1 MDTLASMRGQ
11 RFVRLV
17 WTLAAVVTCWAA
29 VDAAT
34 TPFNQCDN
42 IAGTCLRDRQI
53 GAIMALQSTSVVLAL
68 LCLVATVMS
77 IRARIPS
84 RLLIGAVIAV
94 AFSVSFLALDPI
106 TNLDNSRTGWLGR

>member
-1 MDTLASMRGQ
+1 MRRQ
-11 RFVRLV
+11 RLVSLV
-17 WTLAAVVTCWAA
+17 WTLASCVTCWAA

-68 LCLVATVMS
+68 LGVVATVMS
-77 IRARIPS
+77 FRTRIPPK
-84 RLLIGAVIAV
+84 LLIGAGIAV
-94 AFSVSFLALDPI
+94 VFAVAFLALDPI
-106 TNLDNSRTGWLGR
+106 INLNNSRTGWLGR